1 MYLEEMKK
9 RESHSQD
16 MEVFLHTAFPPELG
30 ARPGIFLGC
39 KVTKTVWYLLT
50 AYGLNPLQS
59 AGESLSQC
67 VMYPQHGSCIW
78 IAQMMQVGHCWR
90 IVSGVTHKTQASSN
104 TTLVLL
110 HSLQTVTCLAKK
122 QGYGYREKA
131 L

>member
-30 ARPGIFLGC
+30 ARPGIFS
-39 KVTKTVWYLLT
+39 
-50 AYGLNPLQS
+50 GLQGDQDGVVLADRLRLEQS